1 MAYLY
6 EVKGDKKIMLAKK
19 EKFTRLQLSSND
31 SLVSRKEFIFSLI
44 SICN

>member
-19 EKFTRLQLSSND
+19 KKSSPNYN
-31 SLVSRKEFIFSLI
+31 FHQMTA
-44 SICN
+44 

>member
-19 EKFTRLQLSSND
+19 
-31 SLVSRKEFIFSLI
+31 RKVHPITTFIKMTA
-44 SICN
+44 